1 MGWGSPPRDEAL
13 AAPRRGP
20 GSRRAAARGPA
31 EGWEERL
38 PASRAEPLVCMI
50 KEGGEGCSAAV
61 IVHGKIVIKSFVIN

>member
-1 MGWGSPPRDEAL
+1 MRSPT
-13 AAPRRGP
+13 
-20 GSRRAAARGPA
+20 

-38 PASRAEPLVCMI
+38 RESRAEHLVCMI